1 MKKWKI
7 WWAGEETI
15 RIGQGLTQ
23 PHSLTNFDIQ
33 KHNQNK
39 PRFNGVYSRNNLP
52 KKNGRYVI
60 NVYKYKSNG
69 PLWIALHVGASHT
82 STYFDSFGVEHI
94 PNKTEKFIDNRIFIT
109 TIFRIHTYNSI
120 ICGYFALDFM
130 LKGENC

>member
-1 MKKWKI
+1 MLI
-7 WWAGEETI
+7 ST
-15 RIGQGLTQ
+15 
-23 PHSLTNFDIQ
+23 
-33 KHNQNK
+33 
-39 PRFNGVYSRNNLP
+39 
-52 KKNGRYVI
+52 
-60 NVYKYKSNG
+60 KSTG